1 MRHSVYNEGVARMP
15 KRLLINDNIPTGHDY
30 RFPRALPK
38 NAFIKNDPTLDC
50 DIRPEFGPE
59 ENDNKFPS
67 EDGGVEH
74 FG

>member
-1 MRHSVYNEGVARMP
+1 MP
-15 KRLLINDNIPTGHDY
+15 KRLLANDNIPTGHACG
-30 RFPRALPK
+30 FPKALPK
-38 NAFIKNDPTLDC
+38 NAFIKNDSTNLTLDY

>member
-1 MRHSVYNEGVARMP
+1 MP
-15 KRLLINDNIPTGHDY
+15 KRLLINDNTPTGHDCG
-30 RFPRALPK
+30 FPRPLPK
-38 NAFIKNDPTLDC
+38 NAFIKNDPTDPTLDY

-59 ENDNKFPS
+59 ENENKFPS